1 MNRIIIDCNKKEG
14 VISPELHSH
23 FIEFLGAC
31 IYDGIWVGEESEI
44 ENYGGIRKAAADGQ
58 LLNRRLSDGPEAAM
72 RIPITGETVSASGAK
87 GR

>member
-14 VISPELHSH
+14 IISPELHSH

-44 ENYGGIRKAAADGQ
+44 ENYGGIRKAAADA
-58 LLNRRLSDGPEAAM
+58 LSAADYPMARRLLCGYLSL
-72 RIPITGETVSASGAK
+72 AK
-87 GR
+87 RYR